1 LCHRGT
7 SENPLQLLRL
17 NFRLHKGATADQA
30 VLGVDQITEAP
41 LRIAKRKTA
50 KKRENVRYN

>member
-41 LRIAKRKTA
+41 LAKRKTV